1 MVEVP
6 ISYGIIVMIFVG
18 ATAVVGVMAVKFV
31 KKSSKRYIVAGKS
44 LPLFF
49 IGTMLVSES
58 VDGNASLGN
67 VSLTFQ
73 NGFWAGGAIPLG
85 LTICLVLTGVFFG
98 RIFNRMNMITL
109 ADFYFRRYGNL
120 SEVMSGVLMS
130 ISFIILVAGNLAAS
144 GYILSVVL
152 NIPLIFGMLI
162 STAVVLLYTYFGGL
176 FSCAYTDIFHIYLAL
191 IGFWLGF
198 IYFIGPWSPIPGGLE
213 TIVANVP
220 QNFMNMSGLTDI
232 HSGAL
237 INWATILS
245 LGLGDIVALDFME
258 RVFAADGGRTAQ
270 KSCFLAAGLTLL
282 VLIPLTMIGIIG
294 HTLEPKIADPFTL
307 FPIMAVEHLPFIIGV
322 LMLVSTVSCGMSTA
336 NGGTLA
342 IASVLSR
349 NMIQSNVI
357 RKLLKKPGLS
367 DRQLLLV
374 TRLLVIPMFFTAF
387 ALGALIPRPGVY
399 LILAFD
405 IVFAGC
411 LVPLVLGTYWK
422 KSTPAAAVASII
434 VGSTLRMVFYFTIT
448 VAPPTSPLFVYA
460 GLDTMIPPLVSL
472 IVFVGVSLATQR
484 RAPPRS
490 DVIYLIPN
498 DDDVVSGADVFEW
511 RNPVDVRTL
520 VVRSGRKGSS
530 TYDSGFKEGKDDEK

>member
-1 MVEVP
+1 VAGVD
-6 ISYGIIVMIFVG
+6 ISYAIAVLAFVA
-18 ATAVVGVMAVKFV
+18 ATAVVGVGAVKLV
-31 KKSSKRYIVAGKS
+31 KKSSKRFIVAGKS

-67 VSLTFQ
+67 VSLTFGA
-73 NGFWAGGAIPLG
+73 GFWAGAAIPLG
-85 LTICLVLTGVFFG
+85 LSICLVLTGLFFG

-109 ADFYFRRYGNL
+109 ADFYFRRYGNTT
-120 SEVMSGVLMS
+120 EIMSGTLMS
-130 ISFIILVAGNLAAS
+130 ISFIILVAGNLGAS

-152 NIPLIFGMLI
+152 GIPLIYAMLI

-198 IYFIGPWSPIPGGLE
+198 LYFIGPWSPIPGGLE

-220 QNFMNMSGLTDI
+220 GNFMDMSGLFDVKN
-232 HSGAL
+232 GAL
-237 INWATILS
+237 INWASILS

-270 KSCFLAAGLTLL
+270 KSCYMGAGLTLII
-282 VLIPLTMIGIIG
+282 LIPTTMIGIIG
-294 HTLEPKIADPFTL
+294 HTIEPKIADAFTL
-307 FPIMAVEHLPFIIGV
+307 FPVMAIKHMPWIIGV

-349 NMIQSNVI
+349 NILQRNI
-357 RKLLKKPGLS
+357 LRRFRPGGSLS
-367 DRQLLLV
+367 DRQLLV
-374 TRLLVIPMFFTAF
+374 ATRILVIPMFFTAF
-387 ALGALIPRPGVY
+387 ALGALIPRPGIY

-411 LVPLVLGTYWK
+411 LVPLILGTYWK
-422 KSTPAAAVASII
+422 KSTAAGAISSIV
-434 VGSTLRMVFYFTIT
+434 VGSGLRMILYFMISI
-448 VAPPTSPLFVYA
+448 APPGSPNFAYA
-460 GLDTMIPPLVSL
+460 GLDTFIPPIVSL
-472 IVFVGVSLATQR
+472 CVFVGVSLATQKR
-484 RAPPRS
+484 TPPRH
-490 DVIYLIPN
+490 DVVYLIPN
-498 DDDVVSGADVFEW
+498 DEDVVSGADVSEW
-511 RNPVDVRTL
+511 VKPIDVRQQ
-520 VVRSGRKGSS
+520 VNRR
-530 TYDSGFKEGKDDEK
+530 

>member
-1 MVEVP
+1 
-6 ISYGIIVMIFVG
+6 MIFVA

-73 NGFWAGGAIPLG
+73 NGFWSGGAIPLG

-109 ADFYFRRYGNL
+109 ADFYFRRYGNV

-162 STAVVLLYTYFGGL
+162 TTAVVLLYTYFGGL

-220 QNFMNMSGLTDI
+220 PNFMNLSGLTDI
-232 HSGAL
+232 SSGAL
-237 INWATILS
+237 INWAAILS

-258 RVFAADGGRTAQ
+258 RVFGADGGRTAQ
-270 KSCFLAAGLTLL
+270 KSCILGSRVNAVSIDSPYYDRYNWTYPGTKNCRSFHIVSHYRRRT
-282 VLIPLTMIGIIG
+282 
-294 HTLEPKIADPFTL
+294 FT
-307 FPIMAVEHLPFIIGV
+307 FRHR
-322 LMLVSTVSCGMSTA
+322 S
-336 NGGTLA
+336 
-342 IASVLSR
+342 
-349 NMIQSNVI
+349 
-357 RKLLKKPGLS
+357 
-367 DRQLLLV
+367 
-374 TRLLVIPMFFTAF
+374 
-387 ALGALIPRPGVY
+387 
-399 LILAFD
+399 
-405 IVFAGC
+405 
-411 LVPLVLGTYWK
+411 
-422 KSTPAAAVASII
+422 
-434 VGSTLRMVFYFTIT
+434 
-448 VAPPTSPLFVYA
+448 
-460 GLDTMIPPLVSL
+460 
-472 IVFVGVSLATQR
+472 
-484 RAPPRS
+484 S
-490 DVIYLIPN
+490 DVSKYCKLWY
-498 DDDVVSGADVFEW
+498 VYCQW
-511 RNPVDVRTL
+511 RYASHCKRT
-520 VVRSGRKGSS
+520 VKK
-530 TYDSGFKEGKDDEK
+530 YDTK

>member
-1 MVEVP
+1 MIEVP
-6 ISYGIIVMIFVG
+6 ISYPIIVLAFVA
-18 ATAVVGVMAVKFV
+18 ATAAIGVLAVKLV

-73 NGFWAGGAIPLG
+73 SGFWAGAAIPLG
-85 LTICLVLTGVFFG
+85 LSICLVLTGAFFG

-109 ADFYFRRYGNL
+109 ADFYFRRYGNTT
-120 SEVMSGVLMS
+120 EIMSGVLMS
-130 ISFIILVAGNLAAS
+130 ISFIVLVAGNLGAS

-152 NIPLIFGMLI
+152 SIPLIYAMLI

-176 FSCAYTDIFHIYLAL
+176 FSCAYTDIFHIYLA
-191 IGFWLGF
+191 IVGFWLGF
-198 IYFIGPWSPIPGGLE
+198 IYFIGPWSPIPGGLQ
-213 TIVANVP
+213 TIVANAP
-220 QNFMNMSGLTDI
+220 ANFVDMSGLLNV
-232 HSGAL
+232 SNGAL
-237 INWATILS
+237 INWAAILS

-258 RVFAADGGRTAQ
+258 RVFAADGGRTAE
-270 KSCFLAAGLTLL
+270 KSCYLAAGLTLII
-282 VLIPLTMIGIIG
+282 LIPTTMIGIIG
-294 HTLEPKIADPFTL
+294 HTLEPQINDAFTL
-307 FPIMAVEHLPFIIGV
+307 YPVMAIKHVPEFIGI

-342 IASVLSR
+342 IASVISR
-349 NMIQSNVI
+349 NILQRNI
-357 RKLLKKPGLS
+357 LRKLKRKGRVGLN
-367 DRQLLLV
+367 DRQLLRA

-387 ALGALIPRPGVY
+387 ALGALIPRPGIY

-422 KSTPAAAVASII
+422 KSTPMAATASII
-434 VGSTLRMVFYFTIT
+434 VGSGLRLILYFVIT
-448 VAPPTSPLFVYA
+448 SAPPNSPYAAYA

-472 IVFVGVSLATQR
+472 AVFVGVSLATYKR
-484 RAPPRS
+484 GPTKH
-490 DVIYLIPN
+490 DVIYLIPSEE
-498 DDDVVSGADVFEW
+498 DVVNGADVSEW
-511 RNPVDVRTL
+511 INPIDVRH
-520 VVRSGRKGSS
+520 VKSRR
-530 TYDSGFKEGKDDEK
+530 

>member
-1 MVEVP
+1 MIEVP
-6 ISYGIIVMIFVG
+6 ISYPIIVLAFVA
-18 ATAVVGVMAVKFV
+18 ATAAIGVLAVKLV

-73 NGFWAGGAIPLG
+73 SGFWAGAAIPLG
-85 LTICLVLTGVFFG
+85 LSICLVLTGAFFG

-109 ADFYFRRYGNL
+109 ADFYFRRYGNTT
-120 SEVMSGVLMS
+120 EIMSGILMS
-130 ISFIILVAGNLAAS
+130 ISFIVLVAGNLGAS

-152 NIPLIFGMLI
+152 SIPLIYAMLI

-176 FSCAYTDIFHIYLAL
+176 FSCAYTDIFHIYLAI

-198 IYFIGPWSPIPGGLE
+198 IYFICPWSPIPGGLQG
-213 TIVANVP
+213 IAANVP
-220 QNFMNMSGLTDI
+220 ANFIDMSGLFNV
-232 HSGAL
+232 SNGAL
-237 INWATILS
+237 VNWASVLS

-258 RVFAADGGRTAQ
+258 RVFAADSGRTAE
-270 KSCFLAAGLTLL
+270 KSCYMAAGLTLII
-282 VLIPLTMIGIIG
+282 LIPTTMIGIIG
-294 HTLEPKIADPFTL
+294 HTLEPKISDPFTL
-307 FPIMAVEHLPFIIGV
+307 YPIMAIKHVPQVIGI

-342 IASVLSR
+342 IASVISR
-349 NMIQSNVI
+349 NILQRNI
-357 RKLLKKPGLS
+357 LRRLKRKGRLGLN
-367 DRQLLLV
+367 DRQLLIA

-411 LVPLVLGTYWK
+411 FVPLVLGTYWK
-422 KSTPAAAVASII
+422 KSTTVAAAASIVI
-434 VGSTLRMVFYFTIT
+434 GSGLRMILYFIIT
-448 VAPPTSPLFVYA
+448 TAPPTSPYAAYA
-460 GLDTMIPPLVSL
+460 GLDTMIPPIVSL
-472 IVFVGVSLATQR
+472 AIFVGVSLLTYKK
-484 RAPPRS
+484 APTRQH
-490 DVIYLIPN
+490 DVIYLIPSEE
-498 DDDVVSGADVFEW
+498 DVVTGADVSEW
-511 RNPVDVRTL
+511 IDPIDVRQ
-520 VVRSGRKGSS
+520 VKSKR
-530 TYDSGFKEGKDDEK
+530 

>member
-6 ISYGIIVMIFVG
+6 ITYPIIVLAFVA
-18 ATAVVGVMAVKFV
+18 ATALIGVLAVKLV

-49 IGTMLVSES
+49 IGTMLVSEA

-73 NGFWAGGAIPLG
+73 SGFWAGAAIPLG
-85 LTICLVLTGVFFG
+85 LSICLVLTGLFFG

-109 ADFYFRRYGNL
+109 ADFYFRRYGNTA
-120 SEVMSGVLMS
+120 EIMSGIIMS
-130 ISFIILVAGNLAAS
+130 ISFIVLVAGNLGAS

-152 NIPLIFGMLI
+152 SIPLIYAMLI

-176 FSCAYTDIFHIYLAL
+176 FSCAYTDIFHIYLAVV
-191 IGFWLGF
+191 GFWLGF

-213 TIVANVP
+213 TIVANAP
-220 QNFMNMSGLTDI
+220 ANFMDMSGLLNVNN
-232 HSGAL
+232 GAL
-237 INWATILS
+237 INWAAILS

-258 RVFAADGGRTAQ
+258 RVFAADGGRTAE
-270 KSCFLAAGLTLL
+270 KSCYLAAGLTL
-282 VLIPLTMIGIIG
+282 VILIPTTMIGIIG
-294 HTLEPKIADPFTL
+294 HTLEPKITDAFTL
-307 FPIMAVEHLPFIIGV
+307 YPVMAIKHVPEVIGI

-349 NMIQSNVI
+349 NILQRNI
-357 RKLLKKPGLS
+357 LKRLKRKGKRGLN
-367 DRQLLLV
+367 DRQLLV
-374 TRLLVIPMFFTAF
+374 ATRLLVIPMFFTAF
-387 ALGALIPRPGVY
+387 ALGALIPRPGIY

-422 KSTPAAAVASII
+422 KSTPTAAVASIV
-434 VGSTLRMVFYFTIT
+434 VGSGLRFILYFIIT
-448 VAPPTSPLFVYA
+448 SAPPTSPYFAYA

-472 IVFVGVSLATQR
+472 VVFVGISLATYKKTISR
-484 RAPPRS
+484 H
-490 DVIYLIPN
+490 DVIYLIPSEE
-498 DDDVVSGADVFEW
+498 DVVTGADVSEW
-511 RNPVDVRTL
+511 VNAIDVRQTK
-520 VVRSGRKGSS
+520 SK
-530 TYDSGFKEGKDDEK
+530 T

>member
-6 ISYGIIVMIFVG
+6 ISYGIIVMIFVA

-73 NGFWAGGAIPLG
+73 NGFWSGGAIPLG

-109 ADFYFRRYGNL
+109 ADFYFRRYGNV

-162 STAVVLLYTYFGGL
+162 TTAVVLLYTYFGGL

-220 QNFMNMSGLTDI
+220 PNFMNLSGLTDI
-232 HSGAL
+232 SSGAL
-237 INWATILS
+237 INWGS
-245 LGLGDIVALDFME
+245 Y
-258 RVFAADGGRTAQ
+258 
-270 KSCFLAAGLTLL
+270 
-282 VLIPLTMIGIIG
+282 
-294 HTLEPKIADPFTL
+294 
-307 FPIMAVEHLPFIIGV
+307 FIIR
-322 LMLVSTVSCGMSTA
+322 
-336 NGGTLA
+336 
-342 IASVLSR
+342 SR
-349 NMIQSNVI
+349 
-357 RKLLKKPGLS
+357 
-367 DRQLLLV
+367 
-374 TRLLVIPMFFTAF
+374 
-387 ALGALIPRPGVY
+387 
-399 LILAFD
+399 
-405 IVFAGC
+405 
-411 LVPLVLGTYWK
+411 
-422 KSTPAAAVASII
+422 
-434 VGSTLRMVFYFTIT
+434 
-448 VAPPTSPLFVYA
+448 
-460 GLDTMIPPLVSL
+460 
-472 IVFVGVSLATQR
+472 
-484 RAPPRS
+484 
-490 DVIYLIPN
+490 
-498 DDDVVSGADVFEW
+498 
-511 RNPVDVRTL
+511 
-520 VVRSGRKGSS
+520 
-530 TYDSGFKEGKDDEK
+530 